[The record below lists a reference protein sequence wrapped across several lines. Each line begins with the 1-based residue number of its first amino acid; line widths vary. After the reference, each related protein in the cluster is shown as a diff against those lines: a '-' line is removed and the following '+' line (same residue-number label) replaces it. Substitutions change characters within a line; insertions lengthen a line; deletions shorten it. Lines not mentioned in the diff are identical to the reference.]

1 VLKLQVLRKGA
12 QRGFMFTEWAA
23 YSSWKAHY
31 RGKLPTQAI
40 ARMNIF
46 PRSDLLAPL
55 DQSSFG
61 LAFGFPR
68 VFTISFLRRSV
79 PGFAE
84 MLPDLERH

>member
-1 VLKLQVLRKGA
+1 VHRDIKP
-12 QRGFMFTEWAA
+12 TECCIRYPASNPGHSA
-23 YSSWKAHY
+23 N
-31 RGKLPTQAI
+31 
-40 ARMNIF
+40 NIF

-84 MLPDLERH
+84 MLSNLGRH